1 MGRRET
7 GLAKSVK
14 MNLSFV
20 NERNNKVESL
30 QQKTRSIEIR
40 KK

>member
-7 GLAKSVK
+7 GLANPVK

-20 NERNNKVESL
+20 NERNNKVVSL
-30 QQKTRSIEIR
+30 QQKMRSIEIR